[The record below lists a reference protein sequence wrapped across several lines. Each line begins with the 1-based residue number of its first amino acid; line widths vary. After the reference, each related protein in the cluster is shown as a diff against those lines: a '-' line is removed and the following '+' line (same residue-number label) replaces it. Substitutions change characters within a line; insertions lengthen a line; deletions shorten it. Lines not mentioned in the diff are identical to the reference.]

1 MYIYIYIY
9 LPWRF
14 HSAPAKVV
22 GRRSISDWFPALKVS
37 CPVDFKFLKRFCF
50 RKRPSMRSFVKQF
63 CLKKRPNM
71 SLFGFLVCLCVWFC
85 FCVSV
90 FLFVRSSVC
99 LVGWLPQRFIRL
111 RLEGF
116 KVQDSGLWLL
126 YASHAE
132 TTRSFGCCEKPKS
145 L

>member
-1 MYIYIYIY
+1 MAGAVFRTGF
-9 LPWRF
+9 LRRKLV
-14 HSAPAKVV
+14 AP
-22 GRRSISDWFPALKVS
+22 SISQVSEAILLQEATQHEEHCEATFFEEAAQHEFVWFLGLSLCV
-37 CPVDFKFLKRFCF
+37 VLFLCVCF
-50 RKRPSMRSFVKQF
+50 LVRSF
-63 CLKKRPNM
+63 
-71 SLFGFLVCLCVWFC
+71 
-85 FCVSV
+85 
-90 FLFVRSSVC
+90 VC

-132 TTRSFGCCEKPKS
+132 TTRSFGCCEKPKT